1 MGGGAVMG
9 RRIVLLSDGTG
20 NSAAKVW
27 RTNVWRLFE
36 ALDLSCSD
44 QVACYD
50 DGVGTSSF
58 KPWAMLGGAF
68 GFGLKRN
75 VISLYKFACR
85 NHRSQED
92 EIFGFGFSRGAFTIR
107 VLMGLILDQG
117 LVPAASIT
125 ESELNRQALQAYRRY
140 HRRHFHT
147 NWWLILESIAKF
159 LRRGKPRPSLSP
171 APFPVPRIRFLG
183 LWDTVAAYGL
193 PVEEMTRGVSQWI
206 APLELPSHTPN
217 PLVQRACQALSL
229 DDERTTFHPV
239 LWNERNQPPQQG
251 EVRYTRDE
259 KITQIWFA
267 GVHSNV
273 GGGYPDDSL
282 ARIPLYW
289 IMEEAKACNLTF
301 KKSPLADPDPIVET
315 RSAQDKDGRLY
326 DSRSGLGIYY
336 RFGPRR
342 LYELCHQKFSRTT
355 GDEVH
360 VQTPKIHESV
370 LKRIQ
375 NNAHVYAP
383 IGIPAHYDV
392 VVTEPSADGT
402 SASFRLVSLPAT
414 AQAGQQDVY
423 ELSGNAVARVNC
435 ERRMI
440 WPSVY
445 LRAALYV
452 VTVVITIAF
461 VLFPFSGRPDPLGER
476 ESALR
481 WMSDIIRAAGA
492 FLPGWANQWMLGYA
506 EYPLTFIMFGVVL
519 WVMVSAGSKIA
530 SYTRDQMTLLWRQSL
545 DHTIEDPGSPDSW
558 QHKAGEAIVVF
569 IKTYWKYAIAP
580 ALAAV
585 AIVYAV
591 VVCASHAAFNIF
603 DDAGLTCKSVG
614 SPVDVPDAGV
624 LISFRPSALCYA
636 SGYKVARLEKYL
648 VWVDPD
654 PAKLT
659 KYPGYQN
666 TSRSCP
672 LDQAGP
678 LANGR
683 IATGPWGYS
692 TFHNNEDEELSWY
705 ETIKHVVLT
714 PLRRELF
721 RPWFQMV
728 ARYGVSGGEEDFL
741 DPDPDPKVK
750 DISEIIQP
758 QIRGELFFYVNDAVI
773 GFPWMF
779 GIFYN
784 DNHGC
789 ISVFIRPR

>member
-1 MGGGAVMG
+1 MARD
-9 RRIVLLSDGTG
+9 RRIRGFCLAAVLSAATAFSASAETYPSHAIKIFVGFGPASSADILARLLAKQMEPKLGEPVVVENRPG
-20 NSAAKVW
+20 NSSMLAA
-27 RTNVWRLFE
+27 
-36 ALDLSCSD
+36 
-44 QVACYD
+44 
-50 DGVGTSSF
+50 
-58 KPWAMLGGAF
+58 
-68 GFGLKRN
+68 
-75 VISLYKFACR
+75 
-85 NHRSQED
+85 
-92 EIFGFGFSRGAFTIR
+92 
-107 VLMGLILDQG
+107 
-117 LVPAASIT
+117 
-125 ESELNRQALQAYRRY
+125 
-140 HRRHFHT
+140 
-147 NWWLILESIAKF
+147 
-159 LRRGKPRPSLSP
+159 
-171 APFPVPRIRFLG
+171 
-183 LWDTVAAYGL
+183 DTVARAAPDGYALFMATIANTLNPIETGSGFNPAKDL
-193 PVEEMTRGVSQWI
+193 APIALLGVVPNVLAVHPSVPAQDLKELIELAKTRPDSLIFGTSGDEMTRGVSQWI
-206 APLELPSHTPN
+206 TPLELPNHTLSPK
-217 PLVQRACQALSL
+217 VQRACQALSL

-251 EVRYTRDE
+251 EARYTRDE
-259 KITQIWFA
+259 KVTQVWFA

-289 IMEEAKACNLTF
+289 IMEEAKACHLIF

-375 NNAHVYAP
+375 NHAHVYAP
-383 IGIPAHYDV
+383 IGVPAHYDV
-392 VVTEPSADGT
+392 VVTEPSADGE
-402 SASFRLVSLPAT
+402 SASFRLVSLPDVGP
-414 AQAGQQDVY
+414 AGQHNVY
-423 ELSGNAVARVNC
+423 ELAGDAVARVNC

-445 LRAALYV
+445 LRAGFYYL
-452 VTVVITIAF
+452 TVIVTIAF
-461 VLFPFSGRPDPLGER
+461 VMFPFSGRPDPLGER

-481 WMSDIIRAAGA
+481 WMSDIIRAVSSL
-492 FLPGWANQWMLGYA
+492 LPGWASQWMLGYA
-506 EYPLTFIMFGVVL
+506 EYPMTFIVFGVVL
-519 WVMVSAGSKIA
+519 GALVAAGSKIA
-530 SYTRDQMTLLWRQSL
+530 SYTGDQMTLLWRQSL
-545 DHTIEDPGSPDSW
+545 GHTIQDPGSPDSW
-558 QHKAGEAIVVF
+558 QHKTGEAVVVF

-614 SPVDVPDAGV
+614 SPVNVPDAGV

-648 VWVDPD
+648 VWLNPD
-654 PAKLT
+654 PAKLA
-659 KYPGYQN
+659 KYAEYQN
-666 TSRSCP
+666 VSQSSP
-672 LDQAGP
+672 LDQVGP

-683 IATGPWGYS
+683 IATGPSGYS
-692 TFHNNEDEELSWY
+692 TFHNNEGEELSWY
-705 ETIKHVVLT
+705 ETVKHVVLT

-750 DISEIIQP
+750 DISEIMQP
-758 QIRGELFFYVNDAVI
+758 QIRGELFFYVNDAVV
-773 GFPWMF
+773 GFPGLF
-779 GIFYN
+779 GALYN
-784 DNHGC
+784 DNQGC
-789 ISVFIRPR
+789 ISVFIHPR

>member
-1 MGGGAVMG
+1 MG

-20 NSAAKVW
+20 NSSARVW

-36 ALDLSCSD
+36 ALDLSSSD

-58 KPWAMLGGAF
+58 KPLAVLGGAF

-75 VISLYKFACR
+75 VISLYEFACR
-85 NHRSQED
+85 NHRSPDD

-107 VLMGLILDQG
+107 VLIGLILDQG
-117 LVPAASIT
+117 LVPAKDIS
-125 ESELNRQALQAYRRY
+125 ESELHKQAVGAYRRY
-140 HRRHFHT
+140 HGRHFHT
-147 NWWLILESIAKF
+147 NWWLILQFVRNLIGK
-159 LRRGKPRPSLSP
+159 GKPEPLP
-171 APFPVPRIRFLG
+171 PGPYPVPKIRFLG

-193 PVEEMTRGVSQWI
+193 PVDEMTRGVSQWI
-206 APLELPSHTPN
+206 APLEMPNHTLN
-217 PLVQRACQALSL
+217 PLVLRACQALSL

-251 EVRYTRDE
+251 DVRYTRDE
-259 KITQIWFA
+259 TITQVWFA
-267 GVHSNV
+267 GVHANV

-289 IMEEAKACNLTF
+289 IMEEARACDLTF
-301 KKSPLADPDPIVET
+301 KKHPLADPDPIIET

-326 DSRSGLGIYY
+326 DSRSGMGSYY

-342 LYELCHQKFSRTT
+342 MSKLCDQKFSRTT
-355 GDEVH
+355 GDEVY
-360 VQTPKIHESV
+360 VETPKIHESV

-383 IGIPAHYDV
+383 IGLPCNYDI
-392 VVTEPSADGT
+392 VVTEPSDDDKIPAAFRVRPIPAAAPADQ
-402 SASFRLVSLPAT
+402 RPN
-414 AQAGQQDVY
+414 VY
-423 ELSGNAVARVNC
+423 ECSANALARVNC

-440 WPSVY
+440 WPLVY
-445 LRAALYV
+445 LRAILYFL
-452 VTVVITIAF
+452 TVLTTIAF
-461 VLFPFSGRPDPLGER
+461 ILFPVSGRPDPLGEKA
-476 ESALR
+476 SALR
-481 WMSDIIRAAGA
+481 WVSDIIRAVSA
-492 FLPGWANQWMLGYA
+492 FLPSWAGQWMLGYA
-506 EYPLTFIMFGVVL
+506 EYPLTFIIFAVFL
-519 WVMVSAGSKIA
+519 WALLSAGSNLA
-530 SYTRDQMTLLWRQSL
+530 SQTTDQMMLLWRQSL
-545 DHTIEDPGSPDSW
+545 NNTIKDPGCPDSW
-558 QHKAGEAIVVF
+558 KYRAGRAVYGF
-569 IKTYWKYAIAP
+569 IEIYCKEYILP

-585 AIVYAV
+585 AVFYAAI
-591 VVCASHAAFNIF
+591 VCASHAAFNIF

-614 SPVDVPDAGV
+614 TPADVPDAGV

-636 SGYKVARLEKYL
+636 SGYKVARLDKYL

-659 KYPGYQN
+659 KYKGFQN
-666 TSRSCP
+666 VSQSCP
-672 LDQAGP
+672 IDQVGA

-683 IATGPWGYS
+683 IVTGPGGYS
-692 TFHNNEDEELSWY
+692 TFHNNDGEELSWY
-705 ETIKHVVLT
+705 QTIKHVVMT

-721 RPWFQMV
+721 RPWFQMI

-758 QIRGELFFYVNDAVI
+758 QVKGELFFYVNDAVI
-773 GFPWMF
+773 GVP
-779 GIFYN
+779 GLYGTFYN
-784 DNHGC
+784 NNQGC